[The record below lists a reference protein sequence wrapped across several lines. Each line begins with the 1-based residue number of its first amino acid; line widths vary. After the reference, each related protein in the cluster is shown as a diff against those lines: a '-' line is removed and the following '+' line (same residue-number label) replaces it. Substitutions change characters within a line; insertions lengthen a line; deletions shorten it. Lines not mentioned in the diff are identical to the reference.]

1 MTHISQFLGEEAD
14 LGPEKRI
21 AILSAPLASSVSW
34 LGGTELGP
42 RAIIDASPALEVFDD
57 ELLSETVRLG
67 IATRPGPDFTA
78 IAAAEACKQIQAAVA
93 AELAGGMFPVLLG
106 GEHTVTVPAVK
117 ACLAQYPDLHVVQID
132 AHLDLRQEYEGNEN
146 SHACVMRRLDDLGIP
161 FTQVGIRSF
170 SKEEYELVQARGLRP
185 FFMQRIRAEQD
196 WIAQVCAGIKG
207 PVYLTCDVDGL
218 DPTIMPATGTPEP
231 DGLTWRET
239 IDLLRKLAANHRIV
253 GMDFVEFSPH
263 PGAEHAAF
271 TVAKLIY
278 RTLGYIFRRGLSDA
292 LECGCG
298 NNKAR
303 AED

>member
-1 MTHISQFLGEEAD
+1 MTHISQFLGEEAE

-21 AILSAPLASSVSW
+21 TILSAPLASSVSW

-67 IATRPGPDFTA
+67 IVTRPVPNFTA
-78 IAAAEACKQIQAAVA
+78 ITAGEACRQIKATVA
-93 AELAGGMFPVLLG
+93 AELAGGFFPVLLG
-106 GEHTVTVPAVK
+106 GEHTVTVPAVQ

-146 SHACVMRRLDDLGIP
+146 SHACVMRRLDDLGVP
-161 FTQVGIRSF
+161 FTQIGIRSF
-170 SKEEYELVQARGLRP
+170 SKEEYELVQARGWRP
-185 FFMQRIRAEQD
+185 FFMHRIHAEPD

-218 DPTIMPATGTPEP
+218 DPTIVPATGTPEP
-231 DGLTWRET
+231 DGLTWRQT
-239 IDLLRKLAANHRIV
+239 IDLLRELAAKHRIV
-253 GMDFVEFSPH
+253 GMDFVEFSPRL
-263 PGAEHAAF
+263 GVEHAAF

-278 RTLGYIFRRGLSDA
+278 RTLGYIFRRGVA
-292 LECGCG
+292 GKG
-298 NNKAR
+298 
-303 AED
+303 

>member
-1 MTHISQFLGEEAD
+1 MTHSLQFLGEEAE

-21 AILSAPLASSVSW
+21 TILSAPLASSVSW

-57 ELLSETVRLG
+57 ELLAETVRLG
-67 IATRPGPDFTA
+67 IATRPVPNFTA
-78 IAAAEACKQIQAAVA
+78 ITATEACRQIEAAVA
-93 AELAGGMFPVLLG
+93 EELAGGMFPVLLG
-106 GEHTVTVPAVK
+106 GEHTVTVPAVQ

-132 AHLDLRQEYEGNEN
+132 AHLDLRQEYDGNEN

-170 SKEEYELVQARGLRP
+170 SQEEYELVQAKGWHP
-185 FFMQRIRAEQD
+185 FFMQRIHAEAD
-196 WIAQVCAGIKG
+196 WIEQVCAGIKG

-218 DPTIMPATGTPEP
+218 DPAIMPATGTPEP
-231 DGLTWRET
+231 DGLTWLDT
-239 IDLLRKLAANHRIV
+239 IGLLRELARQHRIV
-253 GMDFVEFSPH
+253 GMDFVEFSPR

-278 RTLGYIFRRGLSDA
+278 RTLGYIFQ
-292 LECGCG
+292 E
-298 NNKAR
+298 NKAVR
-303 AED
+303 K

>member
-57 ELLSETVRLG
+57 ELLVETVRLG
-67 IATRPGPDFTA
+67 IATRPVPNFTGLA
-78 IAAAEACKQIQAAVA
+78 TAEACLQIRDGVA
-93 AELAGGMFPVLLG
+93 AELTRGMFPVLLG
-106 GEHTVTVPAVK
+106 GEHTVTVPAVQ

-146 SHACVMRRLDDLGIP
+146 SHACVMRRLDDMGIP
-161 FTQVGIRSF
+161 FTQIGIRSF
-170 SKEEYELVQARGLRP
+170 SKEEYELVRAKGWQP
-185 FFMQRIRAEQD
+185 FYMQRIRSEAD

-207 PVYLTCDVDGL
+207 PVYFTCDVDGL
-218 DPTIMPATGTPEP
+218 DPAIIPATGTPEP
-231 DGLTWRET
+231 GGLTWQET
-239 IDLLRKLAANHRIV
+239 IDLLRALAAKHRIV
-253 GMDFVEFSPH
+253 GMDCVEFSPR

-278 RTLGYIFRRGLSDA
+278 RTLGYVFQS
-292 LECGCG
+292 
-298 NNKAR
+298 KAP
-303 AED
+303 

>member
-1 MTHISQFLGEEAD
+1 MTHIAQFLGEEAD

-67 IATRPGPDFTA
+67 IVTRPEPDFTGL
-78 IAAAEACKQIQAAVA
+78 AATEACRQIRDGVA
-93 AELAGGMFPVLLG
+93 AELAKGMFPVLLG
-106 GEHTVTVPAVK
+106 GEHTVTVPAVE

-146 SHACVMRRLDDLGIP
+146 SHACVMRRLDDMGIP
-161 FTQVGIRSF
+161 FTQIGIRSF
-170 SKEEYELVQARGLRP
+170 SKEEYELIQAKGWRP
-185 FFMQRIRAEQD
+185 FYMQRIRSETD

-207 PVYLTCDVDGL
+207 PVYFTCDVDGL
-218 DPTIMPATGTPEP
+218 DPAIIPATGTPEP

-239 IDLLRKLAANHRIV
+239 IDLLRALTASHRIV
-253 GMDFVEFSPH
+253 GMDFVEFSPR

-278 RTLGYIFRRGLSDA
+278 RTLGYVFR
-292 LECGCG
+292 
-298 NNKAR
+298 
-303 AED
+303 

>member
-1 MTHISQFLGEEAD
+1 MTYIAQFLGEEAD

-67 IATRPGPDFTA
+67 IVTRSVPDFTGLA
-78 IAAAEACKQIQAAVA
+78 PAEACRQIKAAVS
-93 AELAGGMFPVLLG
+93 AELAKGMFPVLLG
-106 GEHTVTVPAVK
+106 GEHTVTVPAVQ

-146 SHACVMRRLDDLGIP
+146 SHACVMRRLDDMGIP

-170 SKEEYELVQARGLRP
+170 SKEEYELVQARGWQP
-185 FFMQRIRAEQD
+185 FFMHRIHAEAN
-196 WIAQVCAGIKG
+196 WIEQICAGIKG
-207 PVYLTCDVDGL
+207 PVYLTVDVDGL
-218 DPTIMPATGTPEP
+218 DPAIMPATGTPEP
-231 DGLTWRET
+231 DGLTWRQT
-239 IDLLRKLAANHRIV
+239 IELLRELTAKHRIV
-253 GMDFVEFSPH
+253 GMDFVELAPR

-278 RTLGYIFRRGLSDA
+278 RTLGYVFR
-292 LECGCG
+292 
-298 NNKAR
+298 
-303 AED
+303 

>member
-1 MTHISQFLGEEAD
+1 MTHIAQFLGEEAD

-67 IATRPGPDFTA
+67 IVTRPEPDFTGL
-78 IAAAEACKQIQAAVA
+78 AAAEACRQIRDGVA
-93 AELAGGMFPVLLG
+93 AELAKGMFPVLLG
-106 GEHTVTVPAVK
+106 GEHTVTVPAVQ

-146 SHACVMRRLDDLGIP
+146 SHACVMRRLDDMGIP
-161 FTQVGIRSF
+161 FTQIGIRSF
-170 SKEEYELVQARGLRP
+170 SKEEYELVQAKGWQP
-185 FFMQRIRAEQD
+185 FYMHRIRTEPD

-207 PVYLTCDVDGL
+207 PVYFTCDVDGL
-218 DPTIMPATGTPEP
+218 DPAIIPATGTPEP

-239 IDLLRKLAANHRIV
+239 IDLLRALTAHHRIV
-253 GMDFVEFSPH
+253 GMDFVEFSPR

-278 RTLGYIFRRGLSDA
+278 RTLGYVFQP
-292 LECGCG
+292 
-298 NNKAR
+298 KAS
-303 AED
+303 

>member
-1 MTHISQFLGEEAD
+1 MRHIAQFLGEEAD

-21 AILSAPLASSVSW
+21 TILSAPLASSVSW

-67 IATRPGPDFTA
+67 IATRPVPNFTA
-78 IAAAEACKQIQAAVA
+78 ITAVEACRQIEASVA
-93 AELAGGMFPVLLG
+93 KELAGGMFPVLLG
-106 GEHTVTVPAVK
+106 GEHTVTVPAVQ
-117 ACLAQYPDLHVVQID
+117 ACLAKYPDLHVVQID
-132 AHLDLRQEYEGNEN
+132 AHLDLRDQYDDNPN

-170 SKEEYELVQARGLRP
+170 SKEEYDLVQAKGWRP
-185 FFMQRIRAEQD
+185 FFMHRIHAEAD
-196 WIAQVCAGIKG
+196 WIEQVCAGIKG

-218 DPTIMPATGTPEP
+218 DPAIMPATGTPEP

-239 IDLLRKLAANHRIV
+239 IGLLREIARRHRIV
-253 GMDFVEFSPH
+253 GMDFVEFSPQ

-278 RTLGYIFRRGLSDA
+278 RTLGYIFQ
-292 LECGCG
+292 E
-298 NNKAR
+298 NKAVR
-303 AED
+303 K